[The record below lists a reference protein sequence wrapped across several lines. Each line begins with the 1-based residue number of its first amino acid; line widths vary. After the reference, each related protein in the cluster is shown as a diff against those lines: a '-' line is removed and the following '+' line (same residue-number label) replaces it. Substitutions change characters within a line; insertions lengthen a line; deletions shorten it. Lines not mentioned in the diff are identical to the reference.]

1 MTAAEEKID
10 GRSRRRPGV
19 EQQRESILRT
29 AVSLF
34 ADAGTR
40 NVSIAQICA
49 AAEVSRPTFYRC
61 YADKDALVADIYAEA
76 VATPSTDFQ
85 LRANLH
91 DPDSLREQ
99 LDALFE
105 RIFDNADIARVIF
118 VEASDPGSPAA
129 KIVEEGFAR
138 AARTLARDLK
148 KSGATPPSTTYL
160 KSVMAAVQWLVHD
173 AIRKG
178 LDARSRTEA
187 KEAAYRLVVNA
198 LDEKPR

>member
-1 MTAAEEKID
+1 MTAAGDKID
-10 GRSRRRPGV
+10 GRSKRRPGV
-19 EQQRESILRT
+19 EQQREIIRQT

-34 ADAGTR
+34 AQTGMR
-40 NVSIAQICA
+40 GVSIAQICDA
-49 AAEVSRPTFYRC
+49 AQVSRPTFYRC
-61 YADKDALVADIYAEA
+61 YADKDDLVKDIYAEA

-91 DPDSLREQ
+91 DSAALREE
-99 LDALFE
+99 LDTLFD

-129 KIVEEGFAR
+129 KIIEEGFVR

-148 KSGATPPSTTYL
+148 KGGMTPPSTTYM

-178 LDARSRTEA
+178 LDARSRAEA
-187 KEAAYRLVVNA
+187 KEAAFTLVVKA
-198 LDEKPR
+198 LDGKAR